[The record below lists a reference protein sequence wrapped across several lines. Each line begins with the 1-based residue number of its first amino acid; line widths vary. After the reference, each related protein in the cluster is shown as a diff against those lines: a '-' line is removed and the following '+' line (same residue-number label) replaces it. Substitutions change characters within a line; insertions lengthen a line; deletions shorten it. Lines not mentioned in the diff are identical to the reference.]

1 MSDEVKITVTDVIDR
16 LTSYKE
22 TGLTLITIED
32 ALELFKRVD
41 QPSGLSVDNLNAIV
55 TDIVVDILNNM
66 PYDEFIETEPELNGS
81 YGSSFTLEI
90 NTDFNKREFTRN
102 FLDELNDGIATRLT
116 NKPE

>member
-16 LTSYKE
+16 LTYYKE

-41 QPSGLSVDNLNAIV
+41 QPSGLSVEDVTNIV
-55 TDIVVDILNNM
+55 TEVLENCD
-66 PYDEFIETEPELNGS
+66 YDAFIETEPELHGG

-90 NTDFNKREFTRN
+90 NTNFSEREFTRN
-102 FLDELNDGIATRLT
+102 FLDELNDNIAARLT
-116 NKPE
+116 NKSE

>member
-41 QPSGLSVDNLNAIV
+41 QPSGLSVEDV
-55 TDIVVDILNNM
+55 TNVVAEVLDNM
-66 PYDEFIETEPELNGS
+66 PYDEFIETEPEIHGG

-90 NTDFNKREFTRN
+90 NTNFSEREFTRN
-102 FLDELNDGIATRLT
+102 FLSELNDGIAAILT

>member
-41 QPSGLSVDNLNAIV
+41 QPKSLSVEDV
-55 TDIVVDILNNM
+55 TNVVGEILENCD
-66 PYDEFIETEPELNGS
+66 YEAFIETEPELNGN
-81 YGSSFTLEI
+81 YGSSFTLDI
-90 NTDFNKREFTRN
+90 NTTFSEREFYRN
-102 FLDELNDGIATRLT
+102 FMSELDDNIAAILT

>member
-41 QPSGLSVDNLNAIV
+41 QPSGLSVEDVTNIV
-55 TDIVVDILNNM
+55 TEVLENM
-66 PYDEFIETEPELNGS
+66 PYDEFIEIEPELNGG
-81 YGSSFTLEI
+81 YGSNFTLEI
-90 NTDFNKREFTRN
+90 NTDFNEREFTRN
-102 FLDELNDGIATRLT
+102 FIDELNGNIAARLT
-116 NKPE
+116 NK

>member
-1 MSDEVKITVTDVIDR
+1 MSNEVKITVTDVIDR

-41 QPSGLSVDNLNAIV
+41 QPSGLSAEDVV
-55 TDIVVDILNNM
+55 TVVNDILENC
-66 PYDEFIETEPELNGS
+66 PYDEFIETEPGIDGG
-81 YGSSFTLEI
+81 YGSS
-90 NTDFNKREFTRN
+90 FTRN
-102 FLDELNDGIATRLT
+102 FLDELNDGIAAILT

>member
-1 MSDEVKITVTDVIDR
+1 MSNEVKITVTDVIDR

-41 QPSGLSVDNLNAIV
+41 QSSGLSVEDVTNIV
-55 TDIVVDILNNM
+55 TEVLENC
-66 PYDEFIETEPELNGS
+66 PYDEFIEIEPELNGG

-90 NTDFNKREFTRN
+90 NTNFSEREFTRN
-102 FLDELNDGIATRLT
+102 FLDELNDSIAARLT

>member
-1 MSDEVKITVTDVIDR
+1 MSNEVKITVTDVIDR

-41 QPSGLSVDNLNAIV
+41 QPSGLSLDDV
-55 TDIVVDILNNM
+55 TTVVNDILENM
-66 PYDEFIETEPELNGS
+66 PYDEFIETAPELDGG

-90 NTDFNKREFTRN
+90 NTDFNTREFARN
-102 FLDELNDGIATRLT
+102 FLDELNDGIAAILT

>member
-1 MSDEVKITVTDVIDR
+1 MSSEVKITVTDVIDR

-41 QPSGLSVDNLNAIV
+41 QPSGLSVDDVNDLI
-55 TDIVVDILNNM
+55 TDILDNM
-66 PYDEFIETEPELNGS
+66 PYDEFIETEPELSSG

-90 NTDFNKREFTRN
+90 NTDFNKREFTSN
-102 FLDELNDGIATRLT
+102 FLDELNDGIAARLT
-116 NKPE
+116 NKSE